1 MARFLG
7 EFSHSLD
14 GKGRVI
20 LPAKFRELLP
30 QAYVT
35 AQKEGCL
42 ALWSPDKFAEKAD
55 VMETKFDGSV
65 EERNVARLFFANAQ
79 EANPDRQGRV
89 AISPNLR
96 RFAALSDS
104 VTLTGCGDHIEI
116 WDTATWEAVSRAGE
130 RELKS
135 GAPRPPAAVAAG
147 SPGEE

>member
-65 EERNVARLFFANAQ
+65 DERNVARLFFANAQ

-89 AISPNLR
+89 ALPQHLR
-96 RFAALSDS
+96 DFAHLEREVVVNGAF
-104 VTLTGCGDHIEI
+104 DHVEI
-116 WDTATWEAVSRAGE
+116 WDAAIWRRNKQSGEQALAGASSE
-130 RELKS
+130 
-135 GAPRPPAAVAAG
+135 
-147 SPGEE
+147 